1 VSTAKCLHLH
11 LTLYVL
17 QVQRLMSHMTQRDH
31 QHVHQ
36 LRKKEHEI
44 VHIQEQLQC
53 SLGLGCAAAR
63 HKHKHHRSNRHLACD
78 TCRGSTD
85 SEEGDSNM

>member
-1 VSTAKCLHLH
+1 MSTAICLHLH
-11 LTLYVL
+11 FTLYIL

-31 QHVHQ
+31 QHAHQ

-53 SLGLGCAAAR
+53 SLGLGRAAAR
-63 HKHKHHRSNRHLACD
+63 HNHKHHRSNRNLACE

-85 SEEGDSNM
+85 SEGDSNM